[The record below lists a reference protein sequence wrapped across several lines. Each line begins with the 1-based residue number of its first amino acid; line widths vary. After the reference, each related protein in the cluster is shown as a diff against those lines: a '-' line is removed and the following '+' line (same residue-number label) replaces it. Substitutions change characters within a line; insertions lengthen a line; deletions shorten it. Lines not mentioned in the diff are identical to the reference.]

1 MRILTLVVL
10 LLSFSSC
17 KKAQKE
23 NNTLEKKAEVRIK
36 VVTPNKNLKT
46 IDTTLI
52 VLDSTTNLIWMK
64 NDFSAIEKR
73 FLNKWNEV
81 FEWQEKMN
89 SDNYAGFNDWRVPS
103 IKEYRSINKNKK
115 DRINYK
121 QLFTEID
128 STFFWGKGAYA
139 FWSSTTPNKNTASY
153 MSFKEGFAVSGN
165 REKITTYTKE
175 HRGKSFGISVRLVR
189 NNNEVKNLQ

>member
-1 MRILTLVVL
+1 MRILTIVVL

-17 KKAQKE
+17 KKTQKE
-23 NNTLEKKAEVRIK
+23 NNTPKKKPEVKIEI
-36 VVTPNKNLKT
+36 VIPNNNQKT
-46 IDTTLI
+46 INATLI

-64 NDFSAIEKR
+64 KDFSAIEKR

-89 SDNYAGFNDWRVPS
+89 SHNYAGFNDWRVPT

-115 DRINYK
+115 DRVNYK

-153 MSFKEGFAVSGN
+153 ISFKEGFAVSGN
-165 REKITTYTKE
+165 REKIITYTKE
-175 HRGKSFGISVRLVR
+175 HKGKSFGMSVRLVR
-189 NNNEVKNLQ
+189 NKIN

>member
-1 MRILTLVVL
+1 MRILTIVVL

-23 NNTLEKKAEVRIK
+23 NNTPKKEPEVKIEI
-36 VVTPNKNLKT
+36 VTPNNNQKT
-46 IDTTLI
+46 IDSTLI

-64 NDFSAIEKR
+64 KDFSAIEKR
-73 FLNKWNEV
+73 FLNKWDEV

-89 SDNYAGFNDWRVPS
+89 SDNYAGFNDWRVPN

-115 DRINYK
+115 DRIYYK
-121 QLFTEID
+121 QCFIELD

-165 REKITTYTKE
+165 RERNITYMKG
-175 HRGKSFGISVRLVR
+175 HKGKSLGMSVRLVR
-189 NNNEVKNLQ
+189 NKIN

>member
-1 MRILTLVVL
+1 MRILTIVVL

-23 NNTLEKKAEVRIK
+23 NNTPKKEPEVKIEI
-36 VVTPNKNLKT
+36 VTPNNNQKT
-46 IDTTLI
+46 IDSTLI

-64 NDFSAIEKR
+64 KDFSAIEKR
-73 FLNKWNEV
+73 FLNKWDEV

-89 SDNYAGFNDWRVPS
+89 SDNYAGFNDWRVPN

-115 DRINYK
+115 DRIYYK
-121 QLFTEID
+121 QCFIEID

-153 MSFKEGFAVSGN
+153 MSFKKGFAVSGN
-165 REKITTYTKE
+165 REKIITYTKE
-175 HRGKSFGISVRLVR
+175 HKGKSFGMSVRLVR
-189 NNNEVKNLQ
+189 N